1 MTSKIH
7 GVVDGEGKAI
17 RFIVTD
23 GRVHDSTQAIPLMKN
38 IIKKGIH
45 VLGDKA
51 YDSAKILA
59 YIAYKHGI
67 ACIPPRKNKIY
78 PQKYNKKAYK
88 NRNQIERFFNRI
100 KNFRRVATRYDK
112 LPSSFL
118 SFVYIAS
125 AFSILPKYPKIV

>member
-7 GVVDGEGKAI
+7 AVVNGEGKPI
-17 RFIVTD
+17 RFIVTN
-23 GRVHDSTQAIPLMKN
+23 GSAHDSTQAIPLMKN
-38 IIKKGIH
+38 IIKRGVR
-45 VLGDKA
+45 VLCDKA

-59 YIAYKHGI
+59 YIAYNRSI
-67 ACIPPRKNKIY
+67 SCIPPRKNKTY

-125 AFSILPKYPKIV
+125 IFTEVPKFSKIV